1 MSKYA
6 YKEGQNVR
14 GMIINVTKDA
24 IYLTVDEDNKAVIYA
39 NDLKGYQEGQKLF
52 MIHIMKVK
60 NLKG

>member
-24 IYLTVDEDNKAVIYA
+24 IYLTVDEDNKAV
-39 NDLKGYQEGQKLF
+39 F
-52 MIHIMKVK
+52 MLMI
-60 NLKG
+60 